1 MYRGQHTSLVHLK
14 NNPNYGFAKAGDVI
28 ASFELIESL
37 YKPNKFN
44 AIKAHPDAEIVA
56 IKAIEKSG
64 VNVIPLALAERLS
77 FDFGNKINSTIFV
90 DNQPNHTGASMLHRI
105 ANPCVFIGEVEVGKQ
120 YYAVDDVTTS
130 GSTINSLK
138 RYIER
143 HGGIFI
149 GFEVMATSR
158 YGLDIF
164 PTKLDRE
171 QLEAQF
177 GGAEKTDQII
187 KKYLNEYGTEGLSK
201 KEINYLTQNIQ
212 DEYTLRERI
221 FKEHQRRAI
230 KEITEVATRR
240 GSNKKTQIN
249 QSHAKEKEKNMQK
262 KEDDKIVFDAQNK
275 TTDSDCG
282 PGVLQWETHSGYSV
296 VHREPKEREVF
307 IRRELE
313 TNRIQYDFFAEK
325 DRIESSDDVAK
336 IFRAL
341 ESEAQ
346 EHAFLVMVNKNKQFN
361 VLWHSTGGIAA
372 TIIDAPMVST
382 AIKYFKAETCYFIH
396 NHPSGT
402 LRPSKEDGKQL
413 SILQDIAEET
423 GCEMK
428 GIIVNLLS
436 GKAIE
441 FHNEEEYQ
449 NLDTSSIQTEHK
461 FKIDVLSFS
470 KQVFLKSPMDMDKIV
485 SNTDAAQFISQLKFS
500 KSDKLGCLV
509 LTNQLAVS
517 AAFMF
522 SNTKNL
528 RRDIDLYTGLYGGRN
543 VILFGSKDVVNELA
557 LSDLYRVQNDTK
569 TYRVLDFVELD
580 HSPYILE
587 NVDSQLIQE
596 NSKNLQF
603 NDVDLSSEKK
613 EKNKE
618 L

>member
-1 MYRGQHTSLVHLK
+1 MYRGQHTSLVQLK
-14 NNPNYGFAKAGDVI
+14 KNPNYDLAKAGDVV
-28 ASFELIESL
+28 AAFDLIESL
-37 YKPNKFN
+37 YKPNKFRGLQ
-44 AIKAHPDAEIVA
+44 AYPDAEIVA

-90 DNQPNHTGASMLHRI
+90 DNQPNHTGASMLHRM

-171 QLEAQF
+171 RIEAQF
-177 GGAEKTDQII
+177 GGAEKADQII

-201 KEINYLTQNIQ
+201 KEINYLTQHIE

-221 FKEHQRRAI
+221 FKEHERKATQ
-230 KEITEVATRR
+230 EITGIATSR
-240 GSNKKTQIN
+240 GSSKKNKLTE
-249 QSHAKEKEKNMQK
+249 HAKEKEKNMQK
-262 KEDDKIVFDAQNK
+262 KEDDKIVFEPQNK
-275 TTDSDCG
+275 ASDTHSG
-282 PGVLQWETHSGYSV
+282 PRVLQWETHSGYSV
-296 VHREPKEREVF
+296 VHREPKDREVF
-307 IRRELE
+307 LRRELE

-346 EHAFLVMVNKNKQFN
+346 EHAFLVMVNKEKQFN
-361 VLWHSTGGIAA
+361 VLWHSTGTIGA
-372 TIIDAPMVST
+372 TLIDTYMVST
-382 AIKYFKAETCYFIH
+382 AIKYFKAETCYFVH
-396 NHPSGT
+396 NHPSGG
-402 LRPSKEDGKQL
+402 LKPSKEDGKQL
-413 SILQDIAEET
+413 SILKDIAEQT
-423 GCEMK
+423 GCEMR

-441 FHNEEEYQ
+441 FQTEEEFHS
-449 NLDTSSIQTEHK
+449 LDTSSKETEHK

-470 KQVFLKSPMDMDKIV
+470 KQVFLKSPMDMNKME
-485 SNTDAAQFISQLKFS
+485 SNTDAAQYISQLKYAN
-500 KSDKLGCLV
+500 SDKLGCLV
-509 LTNQLAVS
+509 LTNQLAVCAS
-517 AAFMF
+517 FMF
-522 SNTKNL
+522 PNTKNL
-528 RRDIDLYTGLYGGRN
+528 RRDIDLYAGLYRGRN
-543 VILFGSKDVVNELA
+543 VILFGSKDAVNELA
-557 LSDLYRVQNDTK
+557 LADLYRVQNDTK
-569 TYRVLDFVELD
+569 TYRVIDFVELD
-580 HSPYILE
+580 HSPYILD
-587 NVDSQLIQE
+587 NVDSQLIEE
-596 NSKNLQF
+596 NSKKPQF
-603 NDVDLSSEKK
+603 KDVDLSSDKK